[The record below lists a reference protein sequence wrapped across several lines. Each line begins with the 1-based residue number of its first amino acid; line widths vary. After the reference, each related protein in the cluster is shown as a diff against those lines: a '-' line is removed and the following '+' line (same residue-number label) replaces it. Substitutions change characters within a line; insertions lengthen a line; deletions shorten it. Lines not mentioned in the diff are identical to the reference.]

1 MDDLTEFVDQVPL
14 LDHHCHFLINGK
26 VPNRDERLAQVSTE
40 ADNDYPLADT
50 KNRLAY
56 HGFLALAKQFALD
69 AKHPLAAMNDPGYA
83 TYNQRI
89 FSHYHFQ
96 ELLIDTGF
104 VPDDAIL
111 DLNETAKLT
120 GVPVKAIY
128 RLETHA
134 EALMLQHDNFAAW
147 WQALRDDIR
156 QAKEHGFVGF
166 KSIAAYRVGLHIE
179 PVNLMEAAAG
189 FDTWKQSGETRLTSK
204 PLIDYILYHA
214 APLIIAQDLP
224 LQFHVGYGDA
234 DTDMYLGNPLLMRD
248 FLNAFAKKGLKVVLL
263 HCYPYQREA
272 GYLASVFPNLYF
284 DISLLD
290 NLGPS
295 GVQRVFN
302 EAVELAPYTRILF
315 ASDAS
320 TYPEMYG
327 LAAQQFKQALI
338 AHFSPLPF
346 VDLAQ
351 KKAWINA
358 ICWETAA
365 KLYHQEDEFKPADPH
380 R

>member
-1 MDDLTEFVDQVPL
+1 MDDLSELVDQVPL
-14 LDHHCHFLINGK
+14 LDHHCHFLIDGK
-26 VPNRDERLAQVSTE
+26 VPNRDDRLAQVSTE
-40 ADNDYPLADT
+40 ADKDYPLADT

-56 HGFLALAKQFALD
+56 HGFLALAKEFALD
-69 AKHPLAAMNDPGYA
+69 ANNPLAAMNDPGYA
-83 TYNQRI
+83 TYNHRI
-89 FSHYHFQ
+89 FGHFHFK

-104 VPDDAIL
+104 VPDDPIL
-111 DLNETAKLT
+111 DLDQTAELV
-120 GVPVKAIY
+120 GIPVKAIY

-134 EALMLQHDNFAAW
+134 EDFMLEHDNFAAW
-147 WQALRDDIR
+147 WQAFSNDVK
-156 QAKEHGFVGF
+156 QAKAHGFVGF
-166 KSIAAYRVGLHIE
+166 KSIAAYRVGLHLE
-179 PVNLMEAAAG
+179 PVNVIEAAAG
-189 FDTWKQSGETRLTSK
+189 FDTWKHSGEKRLTSK
-204 PLIDYILYHA
+204 PLIDYMLYHV
-214 APLIIAQDLP
+214 APLIIAQDMP

-248 FLNAFAKKGLKVVLL
+248 YLNVFTKKGLKVVLL
-263 HCYPYQREA
+263 HCYPYHREA

-295 GVQRVFN
+295 GASRVFN

-327 LAAQQFKQALI
+327 LAARQFKQALV
-338 AHFSPLPF
+338 AHFNQLPF

-358 ICWETAA
+358 ICWQTSA
-365 KLYHQEDEFKPADPH
+365 KLYHQEREL
-380 R
+380 RV

>member
-189 FDTWKQSGETRLTSK
+189 FDTWKQSEIGR
-204 PLIDYILYHA
+204 A
-214 APLIIAQDLP
+214 
-224 LQFHVGYGDA
+224 HV
-234 DTDMYLGNPLLMRD
+234 
-248 FLNAFAKKGLKVVLL
+248 
-263 HCYPYQREA
+263 
-272 GYLASVFPNLYF
+272 
-284 DISLLD
+284 
-290 NLGPS
+290 
-295 GVQRVFN
+295 
-302 EAVELAPYTRILF
+302 
-315 ASDAS
+315 
-320 TYPEMYG
+320 
-327 LAAQQFKQALI
+327 
-338 AHFSPLPF
+338 
-346 VDLAQ
+346 
-351 KKAWINA
+351 
-358 ICWETAA
+358 
-365 KLYHQEDEFKPADPH
+365 
-380 R
+380 